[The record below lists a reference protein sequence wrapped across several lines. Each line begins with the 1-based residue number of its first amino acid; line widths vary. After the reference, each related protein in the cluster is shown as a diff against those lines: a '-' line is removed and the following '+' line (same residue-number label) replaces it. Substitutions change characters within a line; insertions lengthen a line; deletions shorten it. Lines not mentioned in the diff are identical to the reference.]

1 MSPGGGL
8 IRLID
13 VVFILLF
20 GFISISEVTE
30 KSQIELPKSSETP
43 PSNPDKEEVIFV
55 GIDSHGRY
63 LVENETQTVIGAEN
77 LYGYLSEK
85 VAAANERGAP
95 FRVRIRSNW
104 DTPIKYTMAAADICD
119 HLNVQKGIDVRRVGG
134 VDSPL

>member
-20 GFISISEVTE
+20 GFISISEVSE

-43 PSNPDKEEVIFV
+43 PSNPDKEEVLFV

-63 LVENETQTVIGAEN
+63 LVENENKTVLGAEN
-77 LYGYLSEK
+77 LYAYLSEK
-85 VAAANERGAP
+85 VTAANERGAP

-134 VDSPL
+134 GQE